1 MCDTGK
7 MSIIPPVATFETLKV
22 EPNEILVVKIDT
34 KYYDLHK
41 ASDIYQEIVNSL
53 PEGIN
58 CIGIPE
64 GIELEPT
71 LIKDLIKILEEML

>member
-7 MSIIPPVATFETLKV
+7 MSIIPPVATFETLQVK
-22 EPNEILVVKIDT
+22 PDEILVVKIDT

-41 ASDIYQEIVNSL
+41 AGEIYQEIVNSL
-53 PEGIN
+53 PEGVN
-58 CIGIPE
+58 CIGIPK

-71 LIKDLIKILEEML
+71 LVKDLIKILEEML